1 MYVKN
6 VEILVSS
13 VEVRKNSKTNLDY
26 LMLGILT
33 LDDGTNFSIIE
44 KDMNK
49 QGLLKPMNKYKV
61 NLKISSSQY
70 GINVAI
76 EDILKD
82 EGNIMFNSPIEK
94 AK

>member
-1 MYVKN
+1 MYVKD

>member
-76 EDILKD
+76 EDVLKD
-82 EGNIMFNSPIEK
+82 EGNIMFNAPVEK

>member
-6 VEILVSS
+6 VEVLVSS
-13 VEVRKNSKTNLDY
+13 VDVRKNSKTNLDY

-33 LDDGTNFSIIE
+33 LDDGTNFTVLE

-49 QGLLKPMNKYKV
+49 QGLLKPMNKYRV
-61 NLKISSSQY
+61 NLKVSSSQY

-82 EGNIMFNSPIEK
+82 EGNIMFTAPIEK
-94 AK
+94 SK

>member
-1 MYVKN
+1 MYVIN
-6 VEILVSS
+6 VGILVSS
-13 VEVRKNSKTNLDY
+13 VDVRKNSKTNLDY
-26 LMLGILT
+26 LMLGVLT

-44 KDMNK
+44 KDMSK

-82 EGNIMFNSPIEK
+82 EGNIMFNVSIEK
-94 AK
+94 TK

>member
-6 VEILVSS
+6 VEVLVSS
-13 VEVRKNSKTNLDY
+13 VDVRKNSKTNLDY

-33 LDDGTNFSIIE
+33 LDDGTNFTVLE

-49 QGLLKPMNKYKV
+49 QGLLKPMNKYRV
-61 NLKISSSQY
+61 NLKVSSSQY

-82 EGNIMFNSPIEK
+82 ERNIMFNVPIEK

>member
-1 MYVKN
+1 MKAN
-6 VEILVSS
+6 NIEILISS
-13 VEVRKNSKTNLDY
+13 VEVKKNSKTNLDY

-33 LDDGTNFSIIE
+33 LDDGTNFNIIE

-76 EDILKD
+76 EDVLKD
-82 EGNIMFNSPIEK
+82 EGNIMFTAPIEK